1 MGDSSYYQT
10 EPIGV
15 MIPRIKSICP
25 LQDYMLQVCFD
36 DGVKVLYDVKDDIRT
51 LNDFKVLETEYGL
64 FQNAQLDSSRTCV
77 FWNDRVDLAS
87 DTILEYGVIQ

>member
-1 MGDSSYYQT
+1 
-10 EPIGV
+10 
-15 MIPRIKSICP
+15 MIPRIKSIRP

-36 DGVKVLYDVKDDIRT
+36 NGVTILYDVKDDIRT

-64 FQNAQLDSSRTCV
+64 FQNAQLDSSRTCI

>member
-1 MGDSSYYQT
+1 
-10 EPIGV
+10 
-15 MIPRIKSICP
+15 MIPRIKSILP

-36 DGVKVLYDVKDDIRT
+36 DGVSVLYDVKDDIRT

-64 FQNAQLDSSRTCV
+64 FQNVQIDSSRTCI

-87 DTILEYGVIQ
+87 DTLLEYGVRQ

>member
-1 MGDSSYYQT
+1 
-10 EPIGV
+10 
-15 MIPRIKSICP
+15 
-25 LQDYMLQVCFD
+25 MLQVCFD
-36 DGVKVLYDVKDDIRT
+36 NGVKVLYDVKDDIRT
-51 LNDFKVLETEYGL
+51 LKDFKVLETECGL

>member
-1 MGDSSYYQT
+1 
-10 EPIGV
+10 
-15 MIPRIKSICP
+15 MIPRIKSIRP

>member
-1 MGDSSYYQT
+1 
-10 EPIGV
+10 
-15 MIPRIKSICP
+15 MIPRIKSIHP

>member
-1 MGDSSYYQT
+1 
-10 EPIGV
+10 
-15 MIPRIKSICP
+15 MIPRIKSVCP
-25 LQDYMLQVCFD
+25 LKDYMLQVCFD

-64 FQNAQLDSSRTCV
+64 FQNAQLVTSRTCV

>member
-1 MGDSSYYQT
+1 
-10 EPIGV
+10 
-15 MIPRIKSICP
+15 MIPRIKSIRP

-36 DGVKVLYDVKDDIRT
+36 NGVTVLYDVKDDIRT

-64 FQNAQLDSSRTCV
+64 FQNAQLDSSRTCI

-87 DTILEYGVIQ
+87 DTVLEYGVIQ

>member
-1 MGDSSYYQT
+1 
-10 EPIGV
+10 
-15 MIPRIKSICP
+15 MIPRIKSIRP

-36 DGVKVLYDVKDDIRT
+36 NGVKVLYDVKDDIRT
-51 LNDFKVLETEYGL
+51 LKDFKVLETECGL

>member
-1 MGDSSYYQT
+1 
-10 EPIGV
+10 
-15 MIPRIKSICP
+15 MIPRIKSILP

-36 DGVKVLYDVKDDIRT
+36 DGVSVLYDVKDDIRT

-64 FQNAQLDSSRTCV
+64 FQNVQIDSSRTCV

-87 DTILEYGVIQ
+87 DTLLEYGVIQ

>member
-1 MGDSSYYQT
+1 
-10 EPIGV
+10 
-15 MIPRIKSICP
+15 MIPRIKSIRP

-64 FQNAQLDSSRTCV
+64 FQNAQLDSSRTCI

-87 DTILEYGVIQ
+87 DTLLEYGVRQ